1 MQDLPS
7 SGCDAAGAAEG
18 LEVVV
23 GDGVFPV
30 LAPQLPGLEPLLL
43 QGDASTGQ
51 EPRRVEVGGSVVV
64 AVHEDGVV
72 GGVLEVL
79 VQLDLQAFRGFGGFC
94 FFSLF
99 SLYSASIGWASR

>member
-7 SGCDAAGAAEG
+7 SGCDTAGAAEG

-23 GDGVFPV
+23 GDGVLPV

-51 EPRRVEVGGSVVV
+51 EPCQVEVGGSVVV
-64 AVHEDGVV
+64 AVHEDRVV
-72 GGVLEVL
+72 GCILEVL
-79 VQLDLQAFRGFGGFC
+79 VQLDLQAFCGFGGFC
-94 FFSLF
+94 VL
-99 SLYSASIGWASR
+99 LLPVQPV